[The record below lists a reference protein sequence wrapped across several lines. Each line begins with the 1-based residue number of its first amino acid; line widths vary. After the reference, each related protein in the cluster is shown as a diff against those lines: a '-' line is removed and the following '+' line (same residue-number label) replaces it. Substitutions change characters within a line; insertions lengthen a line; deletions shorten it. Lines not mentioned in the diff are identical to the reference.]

1 MPKKQTNIQV
11 TTIWMVYMLSVQV
24 IATWTESMYTILSF
38 LLLNET

>member
-24 IATWTESMYTILSF
+24 AIILSF